1 MHHDLAVLGPRAA
14 ARAFWLGACAVT
26 VGVVLHVPMFLMAAS
41 MGYRL
46 AGMEMDDGM
55 LLGMALIVLGT
66 AATGLALVRPVVAAA
81 PGAAAA
87 WPDATAQEPKL
98 VAAHWGLMLT
108 LTMALVI
115 DVMKPATLGFV
126 VPGTMR
132 EYGLTRQE
140 VALLP
145 FVALTGTTV
154 GSYVWG
160 VLADRMGRRGAILL
174 AAIMFIGTSICGAMP
189 SFGWNLAMCF
199 LMGLSA
205 GGMLPIAYTLL
216 AETVPARHRGWFLV
230 LLGGVGLVGGYLAAS
245 GAAALLEPHFGWR
258 IMWFLGLPTGVALV
272 LLNRFIPESPSFLLL
287 RGEAEE
293 ARAIMRRYRMAP
305 PSLLPTRA
313 AAVSGGRLLR
323 RPFGTLTLA
332 LNLCALAWGL
342 VNYGLLL
349 WLPADLRAKGIGVGA
364 SDALLAHAAL
374 FALPTA
380 MVTAFLYH
388 RWSTK
393 WTLVLM
399 SSVTL
404 AGLLAVTL
412 LGSLVPLR
420 GAMPVLLVTLLL
432 VGTGGVI
439 AVLLPF
445 SAESYPAAVRGRA
458 TGLVAGSSKLGGIV
472 AQLVTMGAV
481 VPALAMAALALAVP
495 VALGA
500 ALVGRYGAETRGRR
514 LEELDTPEAAGE
526 AGRERT
532 AGARRCQPDGDVRD
546 D

>member
-1 MHHDLAVLGPRAA
+1 MQPDIAVLGHRAA
-14 ARAFWLGACAVT
+14 AWAFWLGTCAVT
-26 VGVVLHVPMFLMAAS
+26 VGVVLHLPMFLMAAS

-46 AGMEMDDGM
+46 AGMEMDGGM
-55 LLGMALIVLGT
+55 RLGMALIVLGT
-66 AATGLALVRPVVAAA
+66 AATGLALVRPVVAT
-81 PGAAAA
+81 PPAAAA
-87 WPDATAQEPKL
+87 ARPDETAQQPKL

-132 EYGLTRQE
+132 EYDLTRQE

-154 GSYVWG
+154 GSYAWG

-205 GGMLPIAYTLL
+205 GGMLPITYTLL

-245 GAAALLEPHFGWR
+245 SAAALLEPHFGWR

-287 RGEAEE
+287 HGELAE
-293 ARAIMRRYRMAP
+293 ARIVMRRYHMT
-305 PSLLPTRA
+305 PSSLPKRQTEGIG
-313 AAVSGGRLLR
+313 GGRLLR
-323 RPFGTLTLA
+323 RPFGVVTLA

-349 WLPADLRAKGIGVGA
+349 WMPADLRAKGISVAA

-380 MVTAFLYH
+380 VVTALLYQ

-393 WTLVLM
+393 WTLVLV

-404 AGLLAVTL
+404 AGLLGVTL
-412 LGSLVPLR
+412 LGSVVPLQ
-420 GAMPVLLVTLLL
+420 GAMPVVLLTLLL

-472 AQLVTMGAV
+472 AQLVTMGAA
-481 VPALAMAALALAVP
+481 VPGLAMAALALAVP

-500 ALVGRYGAETRGRR
+500 TLAGRYGAETRGRR
-514 LEELDTPEAAGE
+514 LEELDTPEAADG
-526 AGRERT
+526 AGR
-532 AGARRCQPDGDVRD
+532 AGGGSAAVSAG
-546 D
+546 